1 MQISVSK
8 SAWWGETEMWLNWCA
23 EWYNVSAAGVYLNSG
38 SGSGSVR
45 PGKCLTSMHL
55 SNSIS
60 IIRTAGIES
69 NTNSI
74 ANHWPKWICSWN
86 GESNNNNNKVLLP
99 PAGVPI
105 LREFFSTPPKKKFSE
120 KNQEDAGTDQ
130 CRHGNAPES
139 WLLLTAKYRDGAWW
153 HYVIGQPFRSFSH
166 GIICLLFL
174 TCSSSISLTAARPI
188 GSLWRCTL
196 IESKLNVEIIFLKLS
211 DFL

>member
-86 GESNNNNNKVLLP
+86 GESNNNKVLLP

-105 LREFFSTPPKKKFSE
+105 LREFFSTPQKKKFSE
-120 KNQEDAGTDQ
+120 KTKKMLVPINVVMATHQNHGCCWPLSTEMALDDIMWSVSRFAPFHMELFAF
-130 CRHGNAPES
+130 CSWRARH
-139 WLLLTAKYRDGAWW
+139 R
-153 HYVIGQPFRSFSH
+153 
-166 GIICLLFL
+166 
-174 TCSSSISLTAARPI
+174 
-188 GSLWRCTL
+188 SLWPPRAP
-196 IESKLNVEIIFLKLS
+196 VGPF
-211 DFL
+211 DDVR